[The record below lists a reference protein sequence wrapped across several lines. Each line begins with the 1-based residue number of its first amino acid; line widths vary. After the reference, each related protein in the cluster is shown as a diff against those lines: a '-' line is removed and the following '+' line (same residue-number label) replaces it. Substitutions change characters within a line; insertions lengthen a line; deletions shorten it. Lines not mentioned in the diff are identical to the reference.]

1 MMMRCNHIVVWLA
14 AAVTLLSAL
23 AVSCTRVEFSEE
35 LPDMESVGQ
44 DESAKSEISFEVD
57 WRSLGLADA
66 QVPDDMLVLMSRLQ
80 NVTLH
85 YVWHISRYGTIF
97 RPGEEPPGDDSFTEG
112 EIPVPP
118 VEGASA
124 NDGEEETDIPEDE
137 PAEGEP
143 SEGEVEE
150 EDDDDDSAKVYNGLY
165 SIMAVASVDSEDYF
179 VPHLD
184 RFPDSLALRMRD
196 MYVEIPQISDEEKKE
211 QVYMDFNPFY
221 PFIRSVNPLYFVRS
235 EEETHQQISSLEDN
249 VIRLM
254 PMAMTRKITF
264 TIDADIEEGVTVD
277 RMVGIISG
285 VPASAQ
291 MMSGYVD
298 KENLCKM
305 PFEMTKASS
314 GSYSGSVNVFGLFP
328 SDSPDLI
335 TGAGVFNLILHAS
348 VQEGG
353 ILKKRVFHAS
363 INLMETIT
371 AADVMVQADDMIH
384 YTLNGRDDLTLRIA
398 DKLEVTRDKILT
410 GSDQGFEIWQGNNT
424 DDDPGLNPE
433 I

>member
-1 MMMRCNHIVVWLA
+1 MVKWLA
-14 AAVTLLSAL
+14 AAVMLLSAL
-23 AVSCTRVEFSEE
+23 AVSCTQVDFSEE
-35 LPDMESVGQ
+35 LPDMESAEQ

-57 WRSLGLADA
+57 WRSLGLTDA
-66 QVPDDMLVLMSRLQ
+66 QMPDDMLVLMSRLQ

-97 RPGEEPPGDDSFTEG
+97 LPGEEPPGDDSFTEG

-124 NDGEEETDIPEDE
+124 NDGEEETESP
-137 PAEGEP
+137 
-143 SEGEVEE
+143 E
-150 EDDDDDSAKVYNGLY
+150 EDDDDAAKVYNGLY
-165 SIMAVASVDSEDYF
+165 SIMAVASVDSEDYV
-179 VPHLD
+179 VPNLD

-249 VIRLM
+249 VIRLL
-254 PMAMTRKITF
+254 PMAMTRNITF
-264 TIDADIEEGVTVD
+264 TIDAEIEDGVTVD

-298 KENLCKM
+298 RENLCKM
-305 PFEMTKASS
+305 PFEMTRTSS
-314 GSYSGSVNVFGLFP
+314 GSLYSGSVNVFGLFP

-353 ILKKRVFHAS
+353 SIRKRVFHAS

-384 YTLNGRDDLTLRIA
+384 YMLNGRDDLTLRIA
-398 DKLEVTRDKILT
+398 DKLEVTREKILT
-410 GSDQGFEIWQGNNT
+410 GSDQGFEIWQENNT